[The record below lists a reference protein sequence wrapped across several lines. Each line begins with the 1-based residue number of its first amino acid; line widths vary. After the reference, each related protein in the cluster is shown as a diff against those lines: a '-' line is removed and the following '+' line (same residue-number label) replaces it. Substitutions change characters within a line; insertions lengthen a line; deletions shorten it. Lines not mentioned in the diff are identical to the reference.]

1 MAANRRWW
9 TPVLLRPASPC
20 SRTQLQLFRMQV
32 ERWNPERDGPRS
44 EPKVPGQQKVVTLD
58 AGKAG

>member
-1 MAANRRWW
+1 
-9 TPVLLRPASPC
+9 
-20 SRTQLQLFRMQV
+20 MQV